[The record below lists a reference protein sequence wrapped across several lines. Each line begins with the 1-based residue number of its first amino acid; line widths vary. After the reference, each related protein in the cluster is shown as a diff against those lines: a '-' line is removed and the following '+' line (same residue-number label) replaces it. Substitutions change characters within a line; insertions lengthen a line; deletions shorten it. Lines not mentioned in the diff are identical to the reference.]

1 MTHAFKG
8 PRFICMASTMTL
20 IAFEVR
26 LKIRNGEMN
35 GKLVQ
40 IFCMTALFSRVLL

>member
-1 MTHAFKG
+1 
-8 PRFICMASTMTL
+8 MASTMTL

-40 IFCMTALFSRVLL
+40 IFCMTALFSSFVVVAHIMGNSV